1 MNNNKVKIIV
11 YENSNKFISYLVY
24 HSIYYE
30 DLTLKDNYTL
40 TVDYEDYKTISR
52 RYKTK
57 IIKYYG
63 KRFITNH
70 IKYNKYMLISILVFF
85 LT

>member
-11 YENSNKFISYLVY
+11 YENSNKFISYSVY
-24 HSIYYE
+24 QSIYYE
-30 DLTLKDNYTL
+30 HLTLKDDYTL

-57 IIKYYG
+57 II
-63 KRFITNH
+63 
-70 IKYNKYMLISILVFF
+70 IL
-85 LT
+85 TKQDHKMN